1 MSDIED
7 VHFSLQCEHPVV
19 PFRSIFTRILTEM
32 VVHYENLKKSS
43 KDRREFYSH
52 ARWVPPV
59 WLLDEI
65 EILVDHYDFPGDYHG
80 WMEET
85 WYLLIKDEAKHP
97 RLDDL

>member
-1 MSDIED
+1 
-7 VHFSLQCEHPVV
+7 
-19 PFRSIFTRILTEM
+19 M

-43 KDRREFYSH
+43 KDKREFYSH

-59 WLLDEI
+59 LLLDEI

-97 RLDDL
+97 RLDDLRDKRYKELQGRL